1 MKIINNKAYNNEVSE
16 NMVNS
21 FAYEYIPSVIENLKR
36 QYNLPSSISVS
47 RYTFKT
53 YLQLNVYNTKKSTDL
68 AFTANADFYKNV
80 VILQI
85 IDSYT
90 ETASYIEIGF
100 DEIEKVRKSNELADY
115 IDDYIKSALENAN
128 KVVAEYKKEH
138 NLK

>member
-1 MKIINNKAYNNEVSE
+1 MKTIDNKTYNNEVSE
-16 NMVNS
+16 KMVNA

-36 QYNLPSSISVS
+36 QYNLPSGISVS

-53 YLQLNVYNTKKSTDL
+53 YLQLTTYNTKKSTDL

-80 VILQI
+80 VTLQI
-85 IDSYT
+85 INAYT

-100 DEIEKVRKSNELADY
+100 DEIERVRKNNELVDY
-115 IDDYIKSALENAN
+115 INDYIKSALDNAN

>member
-1 MKIINNKAYNNEVSE
+1 MKTINNKVYNNKVSE
-16 NMVNS
+16 KMVNA
-21 FAYEYIPSVIENLKR
+21 FAYEYIPSMIENLKK
-36 QYNLPSSISVS
+36 QYNLPSGISVS

-53 YLQLNVYNTKKSTDL
+53 YLQLTTYNTKKSTDL

-80 VILQI
+80 ITLQI

-100 DEIEKVRKSNELADY
+100 DEIEKIKKNNELVDY
-115 IDDYIKSALENAN
+115 LNDYIKSAVENAN